1 MTQVYVSDNSYSLFS
16 TIHTRRFRQT
26 GFACSGN
33 RGRYINIQEVI
44 PSGSRTMSPYLN
56 VATPE
61 PLVVVKNR
69 PRRRG
74 QLTPEPRIRRG
85 HDGLSTGG
93 AKGTRTP
100 DPHTAS
106 VVRYQLRHSPEKLCS
121 SKLHH
126 CQLSFKVAAQAAST

>member
-1 MTQVYVSDNSYSLFS
+1 
-16 TIHTRRFRQT
+16 
-26 GFACSGN
+26 
-33 RGRYINIQEVI
+33 
-44 PSGSRTMSPYLN
+44 MSPYLN

-74 QLTPEPRIRRG
+74 QLTPEPRITRG

-106 VVRYQLRHSPEKLCS
+106 VVRYQLRHSPKNDAHRS
-121 SKLHH
+121 YTTGNRRSKSLVTASADDLIDHLTGGLLHLG
-126 CQLSFKVAAQAAST
+126 QMLGPLKDSA